1 MRSRADTPSAVPEV
15 KDGRPSHVSLAGLTF
30 ISGLVDAVS
39 YVGIGQVFMANM
51 TGNLLILGFA
61 AGDPSRFPFVG
72 TVIAVA
78 GFFLGAGL
86 AGRLVERISN
96 VRRRFVLAMTV
107 ETGLFAVTTLG
118 SFLLPATEIGRYPLI
133 AILGLAMGERNTVV
147 RRLEIPDI
155 STTVVTG
162 TLANLAADSVLGTGR
177 RTRARQRAGEIVVL
191 VLGAW
196 AGVLLLRNF
205 GFNATLGVLTVL
217 MALMT
222 ILYVWRTSSA
232 RAR

>member
-1 MRSRADTPSAVPEV
+1 MPEV
-15 KDGRPSHVSLAGLTF
+15 KNDRPSDAPLAGLTV
-30 ISGLVDAVS
+30 ISGLVDAIS

-61 AGDPSRFPFVG
+61 AGDPSKFPLVA
-72 TVIAVA
+72 TAIAVM

-86 AGRLVERISN
+86 AGQLVERVPN
-96 VRRRFVLAMTV
+96 VRRRLILAMAMETSLFGITTV
-107 ETGLFAVTTLG
+107 G
-118 SFLLPATEIGRYPLI
+118 SFLLPTTQAGRYPLI
-133 AILGLAMGERNTVV
+133 VALGVAMGGRNTVV
-147 RRLEIPDI
+147 RRLKIPDI

-177 RTRARQRAGEIVVL
+177 HTRARRRAGEIVAL

-205 GFNATLGVLTVL
+205 GFNATLVVLTVL
-217 MALMT
+217 MALT
-222 ILYVWRTSSA
+222 TVLYIWRTSPA

>member
-1 MRSRADTPSAVPEV
+1 MPEV
-15 KDGRPSHVSLAGLTF
+15 KNDRPSDAPLAGLTV
-30 ISGLVDAVS
+30 ISGLVDAIS

-61 AGDPSRFPFVG
+61 AGDPSKFPLVA
-72 TVIAVA
+72 TAIAVV

-86 AGRLVERISN
+86 AGRLVERVPN
-96 VRRRFVLAMTV
+96 VRRRLILAMAMETSLFGITTV
-107 ETGLFAVTTLG
+107 G
-118 SFLLPATEIGRYPLI
+118 SFLLPTTQAGRYPLI
-133 AILGLAMGERNTVV
+133 VVLGVAMGGRNTVV
-147 RRLEIPDI
+147 RRLGIPDI

-177 RTRARQRAGEIVVL
+177 HTRARRRAGEIVAL

-205 GFNATLGVLTVL
+205 GFNATLVVLTVL
-217 MALMT
+217 MALT
-222 ILYVWRTSSA
+222 TVLYIWRTSPA

>member
-1 MRSRADTPSAVPEV
+1 MKND
-15 KDGRPSHVSLAGLTF
+15 RPSDVPLAGLTV
-30 ISGLVDAVS
+30 ISGLVDAIS

-61 AGDPSRFPFVG
+61 AGDPSKFPLVA
-72 TVIAVA
+72 TAIAVM

-86 AGRLVERISN
+86 AGQLVERVPN
-96 VRRRFVLAMTV
+96 VRRRLILAMAMETSLFGITTV
-107 ETGLFAVTTLG
+107 G
-118 SFLLPATEIGRYPLI
+118 SFLLPTTQAGRYPLI
-133 AILGLAMGERNTVV
+133 VALGVAMGGRNTVV
-147 RRLEIPDI
+147 RRLKIPDI

-177 RTRARQRAGEIVVL
+177 HTRARRRAGEIVAL

-205 GFNATLGVLTVL
+205 GFNATLVVLTVL
-217 MALMT
+217 MALT
-222 ILYVWRTSSA
+222 TVLYIWRTSPA

>member
-1 MRSRADTPSAVPEV
+1 MPEV
-15 KDGRPSHVSLAGLTF
+15 KNDRPSDVPLAGLTV
-30 ISGLVDAVS
+30 ISGLVDAIS

-61 AGDPSRFPFVG
+61 AGDPSKFPLVA
-72 TVIAVA
+72 TAIAVM

-86 AGRLVERISN
+86 AGQLVERVPN
-96 VRRRFVLAMTV
+96 VRRRLILAMAMETSLFGITTV
-107 ETGLFAVTTLG
+107 G
-118 SFLLPATEIGRYPLI
+118 SFLLPTTQAGRYPLI
-133 AILGLAMGERNTVV
+133 VALGVAMGGRNTVV
-147 RRLEIPDI
+147 RRLKIPDI

-177 RTRARQRAGEIVVL
+177 HTRARRRAGEIVAL

-205 GFNATLGVLTVL
+205 GFNATLVVLTVL
-217 MALMT
+217 MALT
-222 ILYVWRTSSA
+222 TVLYIWRTSPA

>member
-1 MRSRADTPSAVPEV
+1 MPEV
-15 KDGRPSHVSLAGLTF
+15 KNDRPSDVPLAGLTV
-30 ISGLVDAVS
+30 ISGLVDAIS

-61 AGDPSRFPFVG
+61 AGDPSKFPLVA
-72 TVIAVA
+72 TAIAVM

-86 AGRLVERISN
+86 AGQLVERVPN
-96 VRRRFVLAMTV
+96 VRRRLILAMAMETSLFGITTV
-107 ETGLFAVTTLG
+107 G
-118 SFLLPATEIGRYPLI
+118 SFLLPTTQAGRYPLI
-133 AILGLAMGERNTVV
+133 VALGVAMGGRNTVV
-147 RRLEIPDI
+147 RRLKIPDI

-177 RTRARQRAGEIVVL
+177 HTRARRRAGEIVAL

-196 AGVLLLRNF
+196 AGVLLLRSF
-205 GFNATLGVLTVL
+205 GFNATLVVLTVL
-217 MALMT
+217 MALT
-222 ILYVWRTSSA
+222 TVLYIWRTSPA

>member
-1 MRSRADTPSAVPEV
+1 MKND
-15 KDGRPSHVSLAGLTF
+15 RPSDAPLAGLTV
-30 ISGLVDAVS
+30 ISGLVDAIS

-61 AGDPSRFPFVG
+61 AGDPSKFPLVA
-72 TVIAVA
+72 TAIAVM

-86 AGRLVERISN
+86 AGQLVERVPN
-96 VRRRFVLAMTV
+96 VRRRLILAMAMETSLFGITTV
-107 ETGLFAVTTLG
+107 G
-118 SFLLPATEIGRYPLI
+118 SFLLPTTQAGRYPLI
-133 AILGLAMGERNTVV
+133 VALGVAMGGRNTVV
-147 RRLEIPDI
+147 RRLKIPDI

-177 RTRARQRAGEIVVL
+177 HTRARRRAGEIVAL

-205 GFNATLGVLTVL
+205 GFNATLVVLTVL
-217 MALMT
+217 MALT
-222 ILYVWRTSSA
+222 TVLYIWRTSPA